1 MTQPRLKLLFAFN
14 EWVRNQYLPA
24 EELARLETFA
34 DWDWFPCQGGG
45 IYDTNDDPEAAEA
58 LRQVGDIDGL
68 CSVTVRRQSAKQSWM
83 LLPIALSAKWRDPL
97 LNASIWKPPGKGS
110 RIDTTNS
117 SSYRLPMGVGAF

>member
-58 LRQVGDIDGL
+58 LRQKVGDIDGL
-68 CSVTVRRQSAKQSWM
+68 VLCHGNC
-83 LLPIALSAKWRDPL
+83 L
-97 LNASIWKPPGKGS
+97 GKGDP
-110 RIDTTNS
+110 RGRYD
-117 SSYRLPMGVGAF
+117 